1 MGTGLYLAGPASV
14 RGVQQT
20 RYRKMEDERNL
31 RPGALSGRVRDS
43 LASNPNTSMSKS
55 NTERFYLTTPIY
67 YVNARPHLGHAYS
80 TIVCDAIARRKRAL
94 GIETWFLTGTDEHGQ
109 KIERSAELAGRS
121 PLEFATAIS
130 GEFRGL
136 WDQLGLTYDDYIRTT
151 SERHKRGVQKLF
163 ATLQERGFIYKGSY
177 TGQYCV
183 SDELYVDGPPG
194 TVCPDCGRA
203 TETVSEEN
211 YFFKLSAFERK
222 LLEFYEAN
230 PGFMGPES
238 TRREVISFV
247 RGGLKDLSV
256 SRTSFSWGI
265 PVPGDE
271 KHVVYVWLDALANY
285 ITALGY
291 GSDAPEDQEQ
301 FKKFWPADLHLIGK
315 EISRF
320 HCVYW
325 PAFLMAAG
333 IPLPRSVRANG
344 WLLFDQ
350 GKMSK
355 SKGNIVRAETVQAVL
370 GADALRY
377 YLLREVPFGQD
388 GTFSFEALVQRYNSD
403 LANGYGNLVSRVVAM
418 TYQYFDGTVPTPSER
433 VSQIVEAAETVI
445 ARFGVLFEAFDF
457 SGALRELWQF
467 ITIVDGYISEQAPWK
482 IASIQKKLGT
492 LDELLKYPEE
502 MAKLKSDG
510 QDLGTILYT
519 AAEAIRIIT
528 ALVFP
533 VLPDAAAKVWRQL
546 GQGEIA
552 DAAKS
557 AFLTNI
563 AWGGLK
569 AGTRFEAP
577 SPLFPRAEK
586 DAVERMQAI
595 EEQNS
600 KSVIEAAGG
609 SAAKLQPVTSAP
621 AAKEAAEGATV
632 SEIVKTQSSEAA
644 EPVDSVGVDAA
655 EEAKAY
661 DAVAAATTA
670 AAKEQA
676 DYVPTSVELNAV
688 VPQTAGEAVAAAPA
702 VALPAE
708 QTTFSSPVISIDDV
722 MKLDLRVAQI
732 VVAERVPKA
741 DKLLRLEVDLGYE
754 KRQILAGIA
763 QYYEPEKLVGR
774 KIVIVANLAP
784 RKMRGLESNGML
796 LAASL
801 EGGAPVLAGFLE
813 EVPLGSRLK

>member
-1 MGTGLYLAGPASV
+1 MNKPSATPD
-14 RGVQQT
+14 
-20 RYRKMEDERNL
+20 RY
-31 RPGALSGRVRDS
+31 
-43 LASNPNTSMSKS
+43 
-55 NTERFYLTTPIY
+55 YLTTPIY

-94 GIETWFLTGTDEHGQ
+94 GIDTRFLTGTDEHGQ
-109 KIERSAELAGRS
+109 KIERSAELAGRT
-121 PLEFATAIS
+121 PAEFATAIS
-130 GEFRGL
+130 AEFRGL
-136 WDQLGLTYDDYIRTT
+136 WDRLGISYDDFIRTT
-151 SERHKRGVQKLF
+151 EERHKRGVQKLF
-163 ATLQERGFIYKGSY
+163 ATLRDKGFIYKGYY

-183 SDELYVDGPPG
+183 SDEAYVDGPPG
-194 TVCPDCGRA
+194 TPCPDCGRI

-291 GSDAPEDQEQ
+291 GSDDPKDQAR
-301 FKKFWPADLHLIGK
+301 FAKFWPADMHLIGK

-333 IPLPRSVRANG
+333 IPVPRSVKANG

-355 SKGNIVRAETVQAVL
+355 SRGNIVRAETVQEVL

-377 YLLREVPFGQD
+377 FLLREIPFGQD
-388 GTFSFEALVQRYNSD
+388 GSFSFDALVQRYNAD
-403 LANGYGNLVSRVVAM
+403 LANGYGNLVSRVVNM
-418 TYQYFDGTVPTPSER
+418 MHKYFGGTMPEVGTETNAEKALHESAVRAITAFGPEFDALNFSEALKSLWLL
-433 VSQIVEAAETVI
+433 VAET
-445 ARFGVLFEAFDF
+445 
-457 SGALRELWQF
+457 
-467 ITIVDGYISEQAPWK
+467 DGYLTANAPWK
-482 IASIQKKLGT
+482 KPPERSDA
-492 LDELLKYPEE
+492 DHALLQ
-502 MAKLKSDG
+502 ARVLA
-510 QDLGTILYT
+510 T
-519 AAEAIRIIT
+519 AAEAIRVIT
-528 ALVFP
+528 ALVYP
-533 VLPDAAAKVWRQL
+533 ILPESAAKVWRQL
-546 GQGEIA
+546 GQGEMSE
-552 DAAKS
+552 AAKKS
-557 AFLTNI
+557 FLVNL

-569 AGTRFEAP
+569 AGTKFGEPA
-577 SPLFPRAEK
+577 PLFPRAEK
-586 DAVERMQAI
+586 DAVERMQNI
-595 EEQNS
+595 EDENS

-609 SAAKLQPVTSAP
+609 QEQAAKSAP
-621 AAKEAAEGATV
+621 EAPASALGVSPVPAPPEPTVAPAPGAPSAVPPTLLA
-632 SEIVKTQSSEAA
+632 T
-644 EPVDSVGVDAA
+644 DAA
-655 EEAKAY
+655 TQPP
-661 DAVAAATTA
+661 AAQATTPA
-670 AAKEQA
+670 PA
-676 DYVPTSVELNAV
+676 
-688 VPQTAGEAVAAAPA
+688 TAGP
-702 VALPAE
+702 
-708 QTTFSSPVISIDDV
+708 QHISIDDFV
-722 MKLDLRVAQI
+722 KVDLRVARI
-732 VVAERVPKA
+732 LVAERVPKA

-763 QYYEPEKLVGR
+763 QFYEPEKLIGR

-801 EGGAPVLAGFLE
+801 PDGAPVLAGFLE
-813 EVPLGSRLK
+813 EVPLGARLK

>member
-1 MGTGLYLAGPASV
+1 MTNPASD
-14 RGVQQT
+14 T
-20 RYRKMEDERNL
+20 
-31 RPGALSGRVRDS
+31 A
-43 LASNPNTSMSKS
+43 
-55 NTERFYLTTPIY
+55 RFYLTTPIY

-109 KIERSAELAGRS
+109 KIERSAALAGRT
-121 PLEFATAIS
+121 PQEFATAIS

-136 WDQLGLTYDDYIRTT
+136 WDRLNLSYDDFIRTT
-151 SERHKRGVQKLF
+151 EERHKRGTQKLF
-163 ATLQERGFIYKGSY
+163 AELRDRGFIYKGSY

-194 TVCPDCGRA
+194 TFCPDCGRV

-230 PGFMGPES
+230 PEFMGPES

-247 RGGLKDLSV
+247 RGGLRDLSV

-265 PVPGDE
+265 SVPGDE
-271 KHVVYVWLDALANY
+271 KHVIYVWLDALANY

-291 GSDAPEDQEQ
+291 GSDDPKDQAR
-301 FKKFWPADLHLIGK
+301 FAKFWPADLHLIGK

-333 IPLPRSVRANG
+333 IALPRSVKANG

-355 SKGNIVRAETVQAVL
+355 SKGNIVRAETVHEVL

-377 YLLREVPFGQD
+377 FLLREIPFGQD
-388 GTFSFEALVQRYNSD
+388 GSFSFDALVQRYNGD
-403 LANGYGNLVSRVVAM
+403 LANGYGNLVSRVVNM
-418 TYQYFDGTVPTPSER
+418 VHKYFGGVVPETER
-433 VSQIVEAAETVI
+433 LTKDNRDELLDEIELQATALAAIE
-445 ARFGVLFEAFDF
+445 LFEKAFDDYQF
-457 SGALRELWQF
+457 SAALFGIWELVAK
-467 ITIVDGYISEQAPWK
+467 TDSYLSSKAPWK
-482 IASIQKKLGT
+482 KPA
-492 LDELLKYPEE
+492 DR
-502 MAKLKSDG
+502 SDTDHTAL
-510 QDLGTILYT
+510 QARVLAT

-528 ALVFP
+528 ALVYP
-533 VLPDAAAKVWRQL
+533 ILPESAAKVWLQL

-552 DAAKS
+552 DAAKRS
-557 AFLTNI
+557 FLTDV

-569 AGTRFEAP
+569 AGTKFGEPA
-577 SPLFPRAEK
+577 PLFPRAEK
-586 DAVERMQAI
+586 DAVERMQKM

-600 KSVIEAAGG
+600 LSVVEAASGG
-609 SAAKLQPVTSAP
+609 SAVKTAK
-621 AAKEAAEGATV
+621 KGADV
-632 SEIVKTQSSEAA
+632 SEISEKQKSLDMT
-644 EPVDSVGVDAA
+644 PVDSVGVDDAGDEA
-655 EEAKAY
+655 LAYDTVAKAANAPVAAAAAPT
-661 DAVAAATTA
+661 AVAAAV
-670 AAKEQA
+670 Q
-676 DYVPTSVELNAV
+676 
-688 VPQTAGEAVAAAPA
+688 APA
-702 VALPAE
+702 TPLAPAE
-708 QTTFSSPVISIDDV
+708 PQYISIDDV
-722 MKLDLRVAQI
+722 IKVDLRVAQI
-732 VVAERVPKA
+732 LVAERIPKA

-774 KIVIVANLAP
+774 KIIIVANLAP

-801 EGGAPVLAGFLE
+801 PPDGAPVLAGFLE
-813 EVPLGSRLK
+813 DVPLGARLK

>member
-1 MGTGLYLAGPASV
+1 MPINDSNSN
-14 RGVQQT
+14 
-20 RYRKMEDERNL
+20 RY
-31 RPGALSGRVRDS
+31 
-43 LASNPNTSMSKS
+43 
-55 NTERFYLTTPIY
+55 YLTTPIY

-94 GIETWFLTGTDEHGQ
+94 GVDTWFLTGTDEHGQ
-109 KIERSAELAGRS
+109 KIERSAQLAGRT
-121 PLEFATAIS
+121 PMEFATAIS
-130 GEFRGL
+130 AEFRGL
-136 WDQLGLTYDDYIRTT
+136 WDQLGLTYDDFIRTT
-151 SERHKRGVQKLF
+151 EERHKRGVQKLF
-163 ATLQERGFIYKGSY
+163 AALRDRGFIYKGSY

-183 SDELYVDGPPG
+183 SDEAYVDGPPG
-194 TVCPDCGRA
+194 TYCPDCGRL

-230 PGFMGPES
+230 PGFMGPDS

-291 GSDAPEDQEQ
+291 GSDDPADQAR
-301 FKKFWPADLHLIGK
+301 FAKFWPADLHLIGK

-333 IPLPRSVRANG
+333 IPVPRSVRANG

-377 YLLREVPFGQD
+377 FLLREIPFGQD
-388 GTFSFEALVQRYNSD
+388 GSFSFDALVQRYNGD
-403 LANGYGNLVSRVVAM
+403 LANGYGNLVSRVVNM
-418 TYQYFDGTVPTPSER
+418 VHKYFGGVLPEVGVDTP
-433 VSQIVEAAETVI
+433 AETKLRESAIHAI
-445 ARFGVLFEAFDF
+445 ANFAPAFDELNF
-457 SGALRELWQF
+457 AEALKNLWLLVAE
-467 ITIVDGYISEQAPWK
+467 VDGYLTANAPWK
-482 IASIQKKLGT
+482 RPADRS
-492 LDELLKYPEE
+492 E
-502 MAKLKSDG
+502 SDHALH
-510 QDLGTILYT
+510 QARVLAT

-528 ALVFP
+528 ALVYP
-533 VLPDAAAKVWRQL
+533 ILPDSAGKVWRQL

-552 DAAKS
+552 DAAKN
-557 AFLTNI
+557 AFLTEV
-563 AWGGLK
+563 AWGGLR
-569 AGTRFEAP
+569 AGTRFGEPA
-577 SPLFPRAEK
+577 PLFPRAEK
-586 DAVERMQAI
+586 DAVERMQNL
-595 EEQNS
+595 EEKNVGTAVDAVS
-600 KSVIEAAGG
+600 GNAGAADAA
-609 SAAKLQPVTSAP
+609 SAVTSAP
-621 AAKEAAEGATV
+621 QAPQSALGVSPVPAPPESAAAPERATASPSVVLVQGQLAGTVPHSPAVHAQLEGQLTEHTAA
-632 SEIVKTQSSEAA
+632 
-644 EPVDSVGVDAA
+644 PVDSGTPVATVQVHQVAA
-655 EEAKAY
+655 ELASSRLN
-661 DAVAAATTA
+661 TTP
-670 AAKEQA
+670 
-676 DYVPTSVELNAV
+676 V
-688 VPQTAGEAVAAAPA
+688 AAPA
-702 VALPAE
+702 GAPLQPAE
-708 QTTFSSPVISIDDV
+708 PTAEPAQFITIDDFAKV
-722 MKLDLRVAQI
+722 ELRVAQI
-732 VVAERVPKA
+732 LVAERIPKA

-763 QYYEPEKLVGR
+763 QYYEPEKLIGR

-801 EGGAPVLAGFLE
+801 QDGAPVLAGFLE
-813 EVPLGSRLK
+813 EVPLGARLK